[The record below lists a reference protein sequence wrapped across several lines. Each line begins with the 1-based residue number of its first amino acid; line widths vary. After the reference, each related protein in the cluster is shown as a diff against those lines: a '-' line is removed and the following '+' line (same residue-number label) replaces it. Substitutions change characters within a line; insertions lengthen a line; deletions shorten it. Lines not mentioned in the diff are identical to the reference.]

1 MLTCYTFP
9 SVSVH
14 RYGHAAA
21 RGLDLH
27 PYSFG
32 LDSGAVYGRSFS
44 ALVVNGKDWK
54 GNNDKDR
61 KKSKKE
67 ARKRTGGEEDTIS
80 TKKLKSKKLESV
92 DVAIAGRNAKVY
104 SMKTKKP

>member
-1 MLTCYTFP
+1 MLILVYIAY
-9 SVSVH
+9 

-27 PYSFG
+27 PFSFG

-44 ALVVNGKDWK
+44 ALVVEGKTYEPP
-54 GNNDKDR
+54 NDRKHNKDR
-61 KKSKKE
+61 KNGSSKKKNNYNNKM
-67 ARKRTGGEEDTIS
+67 KRGER
-80 TKKLKSKKLESV
+80 LKSKKLESV
-92 DVAIAGRNAKVY
+92 DVAIGGRFARVY

>member
-1 MLTCYTFP
+1 LCP
-9 SVSVH
+9 

-44 ALVVNGKDWK
+44 ALVVEGRNWK
-54 GNNDKDR
+54 GNDGS
-61 KKSKKE
+61 KKSKKDDDSKKKKQSSS
-67 ARKRTGGEEDTIS
+67 RRGER
-80 TKKLKSKKLESV
+80 LKSKKLESV
-92 DVAIAGRNAKVY
+92 DVAIGGRFARVY

>member
-1 MLTCYTFP
+1 MQTIKCDVSMFSLVPVYRFYKYTGE
-9 SVSVH
+9 VSEADGTFLNSH

-44 ALVVNGKDWK
+44 ALIVNGKEWK
-54 GNNDKDR
+54 NGHV
-61 KKSKKE
+61 
-67 ARKRTGGEEDTIS
+67 
-80 TKKLKSKKLESV
+80 KSKKLDSV
-92 DVAIAGRNAKVY
+92 DVAIAGRYARVY
-104 SMKTKKP
+104 SMKTKKPKD